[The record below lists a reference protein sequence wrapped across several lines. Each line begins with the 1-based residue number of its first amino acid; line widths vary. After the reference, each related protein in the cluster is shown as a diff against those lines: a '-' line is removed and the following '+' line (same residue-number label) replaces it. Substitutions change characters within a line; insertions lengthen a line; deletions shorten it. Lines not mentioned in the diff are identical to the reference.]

1 MSGSAGKLLTYRMW
15 KYLAVVVLIAAIG
28 SFVVFGLPLAVP
40 HVKGAASFPVVRD
53 LLGLEKSLSASLR
66 AVLPQALQR
75 KALANWVLLGV
86 TLFLALEA
94 NNLRGDFGRKIGNLQ
109 AFQQFEAISAM
120 RHIPGDARVLA
131 PLKEKLE
138 ELGESSKPE
147 DREELLRVFAETK
160 KKLDAMGRDLAFL
173 SIDVV
178 DSTGMKVGEEK
189 GIVERDFREYKR
201 LVEGKIKEYGA
212 LKAAWT
218 PDGVM
223 ICLPTVDAAVRL
235 GQDLINSLDAFN
247 KHVRTIKREFHIR
260 CGINYGYVYFD
271 PAVPMEEMSDRV
283 IDVAGH
289 MQKYATPNSIA
300 IAKQAIEPVHTREGF
315 VTAGRMVDGYEVF
328 IWPKDEPKTPGV

>member
-1 MSGSAGKLLTYRMW
+1 MSTSTGKLLTYRTW
-15 KYLAVVVLIAAIG
+15 QYLAVAVLVAAVG
-28 SFVVFGLPLAVP
+28 FFVVFGLPLVVP

-53 LLGLEKSLSASLR
+53 LLGLEKSLAASLR
-66 AVLPQALQR
+66 TVLPQALQR
-75 KALANWVLLGV
+75 NNLPNWLMLGV
-86 TLFLALEA
+86 TVFVALLA
-94 NNLRGDFGRKIGNLQ
+94 NSLRGDFHKKIENLY
-109 AFQQFEAISAM
+109 AFQQFEAISAI
-120 RHIPGDARVLA
+120 RNLPGNARVLA
-131 PLKEKLE
+131 PLKEKLDKLE
-138 ELGESSKPE
+138 ASTKPE
-147 DREELLRVFAETK
+147 DREELLRLFAETK

-173 SIDVV
+173 SVDVV

-189 GIVERDFREYKR
+189 GIVELDFREYKK
-201 LVEGKIKEYGA
+201 LVEGKIKEFGA

-223 ICLPTVDAAVRL
+223 ICLPSVDAAVRL
-235 GQDLINSLDAFN
+235 GQSLINSLDAFN
-247 KHVRTIKREFHIR
+247 KHVKTMKRDFVVR

-289 MQKYATPNSIA
+289 MQKYAAPNSIA

-328 IWPKDEPKTPGV
+328 HWPKGEPPPPVA